1 MPRPTLDDILADSD
15 PLLDVKPAARTAST
29 EQQRILD
36 TFAEVNQF
44 IDRFKRKPGDADKP
58 SVSERGL
65 RMKLNGL
72 MNDSAARDLLLPHDR
87 HQLLAAAQLKVPQT
101 LDEILEDELLTTPQ
115 DAIFDL
121 VHVKPSAAKPDEV
134 AERQVCK
141 EFDKFKPLF
150 EQCVREMSEGKR
162 KAIPFANEQEIGA
175 GEFFILNGVLVYVAE
190 VGETHIRNGK
200 KNARLRLIFDNG
212 TEGNNLLRSLATELY
227 KDPNG
232 RRVTTTDMGPLFADT
247 PQDGDTLTGMIYVV
261 KSLSVDPEIR
271 KLDGLLHKIGFTS
284 GKMEVRI
291 QNAKDD
297 PTFLMAAVHPVTT
310 FTLYNIDRV
319 KLEHL
324 LHEFF
329 AAVRLDI
336 EITDRFGKNVR
347 PREWFLLPQA
357 IIGEAVARLRDGS
370 IVNYRYDPD
379 RVALVP
385 ILAKGA

>member
-1 MPRPTLDDILADSD
+1 
-15 PLLDVKPAARTAST
+15 
-29 EQQRILD
+29 
-36 TFAEVNQF
+36 
-44 IDRFKRKPGDADKP
+44 
-58 SVSERGL
+58 
-65 RMKLNGL
+65 
-72 MNDSAARDLLLPHDR
+72 
-87 HQLLAAAQLKVPQT
+87 
-101 LDEILEDELLTTPQ
+101 
-115 DAIFDL
+115 
-121 VHVKPSAAKPDEV
+121 
-134 AERQVCK
+134 
-141 EFDKFKPLF
+141 
-150 EQCVREMSEGKR
+150 MSEGKR

-232 RRVTTTDMGPLFADT
+232 RRVTTTDMGPLFTDT
-247 PQDGDTLTGMIYVV
+247 PQDADMQTGMIYVV
-261 KSLSVDPEIR
+261 KSLSNDPEIR

-310 FTLYNIDRV
+310 YTLYNIDRV

-329 AAVRLDI
+329 AAARLDI
-336 EITDRFGKNVR
+336 EIADRFGKKVR
-347 PREWFLLPQA
+347 PREWFLLPPS
-357 IIGEAVARLRDGS
+357 IIGEAVARLKDGS

-379 RVALVP
+379 RVALAP
-385 ILAKGA
+385 IAAKGT